1 MNGKPGDDPI
11 TDIVEYRLAVF
22 APAVDTLIA
31 EIVALGGEQELR
43 ERGLD
48 GLRPLPSN
56 LEQELRQVRDR
67 RVRKGRESGWEVDR
81 LLAEAHEGRSPDGSG
96 K

>member
-1 MNGKPGDDPI
+1 VNGKPGDDPI
-11 TDIVEYRLAVF
+11 TDVVKYRLPVF
-22 APAVDTLIA
+22 APSVDILIA

-48 GLRPLPSN
+48 GLQPLPSN
-56 LEQELRQVRDR
+56 LEQELRQVRDL
-67 RVRKGRESGWEVDR
+67 RVREGRRSGWEVDR
-81 LLAEAHEGRSPDGSG
+81 LLAEAQEGRSPDDSG